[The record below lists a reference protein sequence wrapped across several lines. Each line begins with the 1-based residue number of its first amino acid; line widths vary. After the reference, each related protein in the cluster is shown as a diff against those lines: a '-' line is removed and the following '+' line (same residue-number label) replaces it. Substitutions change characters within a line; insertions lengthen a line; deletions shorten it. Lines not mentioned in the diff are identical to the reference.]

1 MATSNFRKQNNFP
14 LYATTFFDGFY
25 YTDEETGEEMYFE
38 DGICDYKTAKEDLE
52 EFNDGLKFYRLTFED
67 GYYEGTQIILEDS
80 RAVEDGYETNP
91 IHYTAEE
98 WKEARKN
105 EKDSYGRYYDYKQPY
120 SVQKRLEQQ
129 EKRKILEFINE
140 VLKPKYDFEEYKII
154 GQFSNG
160 ETFYKKVA

>member
-25 YTDEETGEEMYFE
+25 
-38 DGICDYKTAKEDLE
+38 
-52 EFNDGLKFYRLTFED
+52 
-67 GYYEGTQIILEDS
+67 
-80 RAVEDGYETNP
+80 
-91 IHYTAEE
+91 YTAEE

-140 VLKPKYDFEEYKII
+140 GLKPKYDFEEYKII